1 MTGAATEKEAKLE
14 HPFFISLGGTLLMA
28 ALFTDF
34 MYSSNGLMQ
43 WSNFSAW
50 LIAGGLVLALISAT
64 ILLAEVAL
72 GRAGTIRWLD
82 FILLAV
88 AVVLS
93 IVNVLVHTRDA
104 WTSVVSTGITLSAIV
119 AGLLLVAGIRG
130 GPGYARGD
138 GDGASCTCARTGDTA
153 VSARILRLAGTMSAL
168 ILVAGGLGACSD
180 KGSDPM
186 RQYGPNPWL
195 PEPTQ
200 YLLPPMSVPQAVG
213 WKP

>member
-1 MTGAATEKEAKLE
+1 MTGAATEREALLL

-50 LIAGGLVLALISAT
+50 LITGGLVLALVSAI
-64 ILLAEVAL
+64 ILLAEVAF

-88 AVVLS
+88 ATVLS

-104 WTSVVSTGITLSAIV
+104 WTSVVPTGIALSAIV
-119 AGLLLVAGIRG
+119 TVLLLVAGIRG
-130 GPGYARGD
+130 WTVTAPR
-138 GDGASCTCARTGDTA
+138 AS
-153 VSARILRLAGTMSAL
+153 LRQSE
-168 ILVAGGLGACSD
+168 S
-180 KGSDPM
+180 
-186 RQYGPNPWL
+186 RR
-195 PEPTQ
+195 
-200 YLLPPMSVPQAVG
+200 
-213 WKP
+213 